1 VLYTLLFSRA
11 AHHNRKQTK
20 TQGPEGTIRQGLQRK
35 QGYNETPVR
44 NFLCRNFS
52 FLCLMGVADEIG
64 SMDRRLF
71 FGLAQTRRDGIKP
84 ARHPCFIVDRLF
96 FEAQ

>member
-1 VLYTLLFSRA
+1 
-11 AHHNRKQTK
+11 
-20 TQGPEGTIRQGLQRK
+20 
-35 QGYNETPVR
+35 
-44 NFLCRNFS
+44 
-52 FLCLMGVADEIG
+52 MGVADEIG